1 MTKEEFKTC
10 LNDKFYEM
18 PVVQQEFI
26 LNELYEKLPVFS
38 AVTDIK
44 TRKTDLWFR
53 FENNLV
59 KDMELKDWVEW
70 RRAYHCLEKQ
80 LENDKKIEEINKDFA

>member
-18 PVVQQEFI
+18 PVEQQEYI

-53 FENNLV
+53 FE
-59 KDMELKDWVEW
+59 
-70 RRAYHCLEKQ
+70 
-80 LENDKKIEEINKDFA
+80 EI